1 MPSRLL
7 LIEDDPQI
15 QELAAIVLMESGFDV
30 EVSPDAP
37 DPATVPWERFE
48 LVVLDVGLPTGDGF
62 DLCREIRAR
71 SAVPIVMLTAR
82 DATADVVRGLDAGA
96 DDYLT
101 KPFEPE
107 ELAAR
112 ARAAARRHV
121 PGSGS
126 RLAERDLVIDE
137 RAFLARR
144 GDEELDLT
152 ATELRLLI
160 ALASRAGEVL
170 TRHEL
175 LAAVWGYDYL
185 GDSRLVDMAVLR
197 LRRKLDD
204 GRPGSAPYVTTVR
217 SEGYRLD
224 P

>member
-7 LIEDDPQI
+7 LIEDDPVI
-15 QELAAIVLMESGFDV
+15 QELAAMVLADSGFEV
-30 EVSPDAP
+30 EVSTDGP
-37 DPATVPWERFE
+37 DPATVEWDLFQ
-48 LVVLDVGLPTGDGF
+48 LVVLDVGLPTADGF
-62 DLCREIRAR
+62 ELCRAIRMR
-71 SAVPIVMLTAR
+71 SGVPIVMLTAR
-82 DATADVVRGLDAGA
+82 DATADVVRGLEAGA

-112 ARAAARRHV
+112 ARAASRRQE
-121 PGSGS
+121 PGASA
-126 RLAERDLVIDE
+126 RLAVRDLVIDE
-137 RAFLARR
+137 TAFRARR
-144 GDEELDLT
+144 GEVELDLT

-160 ALASRAGEVL
+160 ALASQAGKVL
-170 TRHEL
+170 SRHDL

-204 GRPGSAPYVTTVR
+204 DPEARPYVTTVR
-217 SEGYRLD
+217 SEGYRFD

>member
-1 MPSRLL
+1 VPSRLL

-15 QELAAIVLMESGFDV
+15 QELAALVLADSGFEV
-30 EVSPDAP
+30 EVSADAP
-37 DPATVPWERFE
+37 DPASVPWDRFG
-48 LVVLDVGLPTGDGF
+48 LVVLDVGLPSRDGF
-62 DLCREIRAR
+62 DVCREIRAR
-71 SAVPIVMLTAR
+71 SGVPIVMLTAR

-101 KPFEPE
+101 KPFVPE

-112 ARAAARRHV
+112 ARAASRRQL
-121 PGSGS
+121 PGAGV
-126 RLAERDLVIDE
+126 RLIVRDLVIDE
-137 RAFLARR
+137 RAFCARR

-170 TRHEL
+170 SRHDL

-197 LRRKLDD
+197 LRRKLGDD
-204 GRPGSAPYVTTVR
+204 GSGTAPYVTTIR
-217 SEGYRLD
+217 SEGYRFD